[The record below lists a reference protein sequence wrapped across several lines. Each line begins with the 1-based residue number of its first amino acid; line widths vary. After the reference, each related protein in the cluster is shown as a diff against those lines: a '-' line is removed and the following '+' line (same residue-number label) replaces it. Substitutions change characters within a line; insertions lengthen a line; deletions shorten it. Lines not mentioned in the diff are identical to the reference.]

1 MQLQSLTIEFILL
14 QISVAFSPGLII
26 ALVVNEAVQKGK
38 KNALQVAYGAAAG
51 AIGITII
58 TAAVI
63 TYIFSLIPEIL
74 TFIYIFGIIYIV
86 YKGIKTIQDKGDSPK
101 VLGSASFLSG
111 FKINLA
117 NPKMWVFYLSVLP
130 LFITDESNI
139 FSSLIFLGIVTIF
152 INLFA
157 DISYALLSSYLFN
170 NSSTK
175 VKRYINVISGICLIG
190 IGIYLFFSRF
200 IWIFSRFNRI
210 IRFVIL
216 KKFWNCTYA
225 TQSGW

>member
-26 ALVVNEAVQKGK
+26 ALVVNEAVQKGR

-58 TAAVI
+58 TAGVI

-74 TFIYIFGIIYIV
+74 TFIYIVGIIYIV

-101 VLGSASFLSG
+101 VLSSASFMSG

-139 FSSLIFLGIVTIF
+139 FSSLIYLGIVTIF

-170 NSSTK
+170 NSTTK
-175 VKRYINVISGICLIG
+175 VKRYINIISGVCLIG

-200 IWIFSRFNRI
+200 I
-210 IRFVIL
+210 
-216 KKFWNCTYA
+216 
-225 TQSGW
+225 

>member
-26 ALVVNEAVQKGK
+26 ALVVNEAVQKGR
-38 KNALQVAYGAAAG
+38 KNALQVAYGAAAS

-58 TAAVI
+58 TAGVI

-139 FSSLIFLGIVTIF
+139 FSSLLFLGIVTIF

-170 NSSTK
+170 NSTTK
-175 VKRYINVISGICLIG
+175 VKRYINIISGVCLIG
-190 IGIYLFFSRF
+190 IGVYLFFSRF
-200 IWIFSRFNRI
+200 I
-210 IRFVIL
+210 
-216 KKFWNCTYA
+216 
-225 TQSGW
+225 

>member
-26 ALVVNEAVQKGK
+26 ALVVNEAVQKGR

-58 TAAVI
+58 TAGVI

-86 YKGIKTIQDKGDSPK
+86 YKGIKTIQDKSDSLK

-130 LFITDESNI
+130 LFITDEYNI

-170 NSSTK
+170 NSTTK
-175 VKRYINVISGICLIG
+175 VKRYINIISGVCLIG

-200 IWIFSRFNRI
+200 I
-210 IRFVIL
+210 
-216 KKFWNCTYA
+216 
-225 TQSGW
+225 

>member
-26 ALVVNEAVQKGK
+26 ALVVNEGVQKGR

-58 TAAVI
+58 TAGVI

-101 VLGSASFLSG
+101 VLGSASFMSG

-139 FSSLIFLGIVTIF
+139 FSSLIYLGIVTIF

-157 DISYALLSSYLFN
+157 DISYAFVSSYLFN
-170 NSSTK
+170 NSTTK
-175 VKRYINVISGICLIG
+175 VKRYINIISGLCLIG

-200 IWIFSRFNRI
+200 I
-210 IRFVIL
+210 
-216 KKFWNCTYA
+216 
-225 TQSGW
+225 

>member
-1 MQLQSLTIEFILL
+1 M
-14 QISVAFSPGLII
+14 
-26 ALVVNEAVQKGK
+26 VNEAVQKGR
-38 KNALQVAYGAAAG
+38 KNALQVAYGAATG
-51 AIGITII
+51 AVGITII

-74 TFIYIFGIIYIV
+74 TFIYVFGMIYIIY
-86 YKGIKTIQDKGDSPK
+86 KGVQTLQDKGDSPE
-101 VLGSASFLSG
+101 VLGSAAFMSG

-130 LFITDESNI
+130 LFITDEAYV
-139 FSSLIFLGIVTIF
+139 FSSLIFLGIVTIL

-170 NSSTK
+170 NSSTNI
-175 VKRYINVISGICLIG
+175 KRYINIISGLCLIG

-200 IWIFSRFNRI
+200 I
-210 IRFVIL
+210 
-216 KKFWNCTYA
+216 
-225 TQSGW
+225 

>member
-26 ALVVNEAVQKGK
+26 ALVVNEAVQKGR

-51 AIGITII
+51 AIGITLI

-63 TYIFSLIPEIL
+63 AYIFSLIPEIL

-139 FSSLIFLGIVTIF
+139 FSSLIYLGIVTIL

-157 DISYALLSSYLFN
+157 DISYALVSSYLFN
-170 NSSTK
+170 NPTTK
-175 VKRYINVISGICLIG
+175 VKRYINIISGLCLIG

-200 IWIFSRFNRI
+200 I
-210 IRFVIL
+210 
-216 KKFWNCTYA
+216 
-225 TQSGW
+225 

>member
-1 MQLQSLTIEFILL
+1 MQLQSLTVEFILL

-26 ALVVNEAVQKGK
+26 ALVVNEAVQKGR
-38 KNALQVAYGAAAG
+38 KNALQVAYGAATG

-74 TFIYIFGIIYIV
+74 TFIYIFGMIYIIY
-86 YKGIKTIQDKGDSPK
+86 KGVKTLQDKGDSPE
-101 VLGSASFLSG
+101 VLGSASFMSG

-130 LFITDESNI
+130 LFITDEANI
-139 FSSLIFLGIVTIF
+139 FSSLMFLGIVTIL

-157 DISYALLSSYLFN
+157 DISYALLSSYLFI
-170 NSSTK
+170 NSSTN
-175 VKRYINVISGICLIG
+175 VKRYINIISGLCLMG

-200 IWIFSRFNRI
+200 I
-210 IRFVIL
+210 
-216 KKFWNCTYA
+216 
-225 TQSGW
+225 

>member
-26 ALVVNEAVQKGK
+26 ALVVNEAVQKGR

-51 AIGITII
+51 AIGITVI

-117 NPKMWVFYLSVLP
+117 NPKMWVFYISVLP

-170 NSSTK
+170 NSTTK
-175 VKRYINVISGICLIG
+175 VKGYINIISGVCLIG

-200 IWIFSRFNRI
+200 I
-210 IRFVIL
+210 
-216 KKFWNCTYA
+216 
-225 TQSGW
+225 

>member
-26 ALVVNEAVQKGK
+26 ALVVNEAVQKGR

-51 AIGITII
+51 AIGITLI

-86 YKGIKTIQDKGDSPK
+86 YKGIKTIQDKGDSPE
-101 VLGSASFLSG
+101 VLGSASFMSG

-139 FSSLIFLGIVTIF
+139 FSSLIYLGIVTIF

-157 DISYALLSSYLFN
+157 DISYALVSSYLFN
-170 NSSTK
+170 NPTTK
-175 VKRYINVISGICLIG
+175 VKRYINIISGLCLIG

-200 IWIFSRFNRI
+200 I
-210 IRFVIL
+210 
-216 KKFWNCTYA
+216 
-225 TQSGW
+225 

>member
-1 MQLQSLTIEFILL
+1 MQLQSLTIDFILL

-26 ALVVNEAVQKGK
+26 ALVVNEAVQKGRR
-38 KNALQVAYGAAAG
+38 NALQVAYGAASG

-139 FSSLIFLGIVTIF
+139 FSSLIYLGIVTIF

-157 DISYALLSSYLFN
+157 DISYAFVSSYLFN
-170 NSSTK
+170 NSTTK
-175 VKRYINVISGICLIG
+175 VKRYINIISGLCLIG

-200 IWIFSRFNRI
+200 I
-210 IRFVIL
+210 
-216 KKFWNCTYA
+216 
-225 TQSGW
+225 

>member
-26 ALVVNEAVQKGK
+26 ALVVNEAVQKGR

-51 AIGITII
+51 AIGITLI

-86 YKGIKTIQDKGDSPK
+86 YKGIKTIQDKGDSPE
-101 VLGSASFLSG
+101 VLGSASFMSG

-139 FSSLIFLGIVTIF
+139 FSSLIYLGIVTIF

-175 VKRYINVISGICLIG
+175 IKRYINIFSGICLIG

-200 IWIFSRFNRI
+200 I
-210 IRFVIL
+210 
-216 KKFWNCTYA
+216 
-225 TQSGW
+225 

>member
-26 ALVVNEAVQKGK
+26 ALVVNEAVQKGR

-51 AIGITII
+51 AIGITLI

-86 YKGIKTIQDKGDSPK
+86 YKGIKTVQDKGDSPK

-111 FKINLA
+111 FKINLV

-139 FSSLIFLGIVTIF
+139 FSSLIYLGIVTIF

-170 NSSTK
+170 NSTTK
-175 VKRYINVISGICLIG
+175 VKRYINIISGVCLIG

-200 IWIFSRFNRI
+200 I
-210 IRFVIL
+210 
-216 KKFWNCTYA
+216 
-225 TQSGW
+225 

>member
-1 MQLQSLTIEFILL
+1 VQLQSLTIEFILL

-26 ALVVNEAVQKGK
+26 ALVVNEAVQKGR
-38 KNALQVAYGAAAG
+38 KNALQVAYGAATG
-51 AIGITII
+51 AIGITLI

-86 YKGIKTIQDKGDSPK
+86 YKGIKTIQDKGDSPE
-101 VLGSASFLSG
+101 VLGSASFMSG

-139 FSSLIFLGIVTIF
+139 FSSLIYLGIVTIF

-157 DISYALLSSYLFN
+157 DISYALVSSYLFN
-170 NSSTK
+170 NPTTK
-175 VKRYINVISGICLIG
+175 VKRYINIISGLCLIG

-200 IWIFSRFNRI
+200 I
-210 IRFVIL
+210 
-216 KKFWNCTYA
+216 
-225 TQSGW
+225 

>member
-26 ALVVNEAVQKGK
+26 ALVVNEAVQKGR

-157 DISYALLSSYLFN
+157 DISYAILSSYLFN

-200 IWIFSRFNRI
+200 I
-210 IRFVIL
+210 
-216 KKFWNCTYA
+216 
-225 TQSGW
+225 

>member
-26 ALVVNEAVQKGK
+26 ALVVNEAVQKGR
-38 KNALQVAYGAAAG
+38 KNALQVAYGAATG

-74 TFIYIFGIIYIV
+74 TFIYIFGMIYIIY
-86 YKGIKTIQDKGDSPK
+86 KGVKTLQDKGDSPE
-101 VLGSASFLSG
+101 VLGSASFMSG

-130 LFITDESNI
+130 LFITDEAYV
-139 FSSLIFLGIVTIF
+139 FSSLIFLGIATIL

-170 NSSTK
+170 NSSTN
-175 VKRYINVISGICLIG
+175 VKRYINIISGLCLIG

-200 IWIFSRFNRI
+200 I
-210 IRFVIL
+210 
-216 KKFWNCTYA
+216 
-225 TQSGW
+225 

>member
-1 MQLQSLTIEFILL
+1 MQLQSLTVEFIIL

-26 ALVVNEAVQKGK
+26 ALVVNEAVQKGR
-38 KNALQVAYGAAAG
+38 KNALQVAYGAATG

-74 TFIYIFGIIYIV
+74 TLIYIFGIIYIF
-86 YKGIKTIQDKGDSPK
+86 YKGIKTLQDKGDSPE
-101 VLGSASFLSG
+101 VLGSASFMSG

-130 LFITDESNI
+130 LFIADESNI
-139 FSSLIFLGIVTIF
+139 FSTLIFLGIVTIL

-157 DISYALLSSYLFN
+157 DISYALVSSYLFD

-175 VKRYINVISGICLIG
+175 VKRYINIISGVCLIG
-190 IGIYLFFSRF
+190 VGLYLFFSRF
-200 IWIFSRFNRI
+200 I
-210 IRFVIL
+210 
-216 KKFWNCTYA
+216 
-225 TQSGW
+225 

>member
-1 MQLQSLTIEFILL
+1 MQLQSLTVEFILL

-26 ALVVNEAVQKGK
+26 ALVVNEAVQKGR
-38 KNALQVAYGAAAG
+38 KNALQVAYGAATG

-74 TFIYIFGIIYIV
+74 TFIYIFGMIYIIY
-86 YKGIKTIQDKGDSPK
+86 KGVKTLQDKGDSPE
-101 VLGSASFLSG
+101 VLGSASFMSG

-139 FSSLIFLGIVTIF
+139 FSSLIFLGIVTIL

-170 NSSTK
+170 NSSTN
-175 VKRYINVISGICLIG
+175 VKRYINIISGLCLIG

-200 IWIFSRFNRI
+200 I
-210 IRFVIL
+210 
-216 KKFWNCTYA
+216 
-225 TQSGW
+225 

>member
-26 ALVVNEAVQKGK
+26 ALVVNEAVQKGR

-58 TAAVI
+58 AAGVI

-74 TFIYIFGIIYIV
+74 TFIYIVGIIYIV

-139 FSSLIFLGIVTIF
+139 FSSLIYLGIVTIF

-157 DISYALLSSYLFN
+157 DISYAFVSSYLFN
-170 NSSTK
+170 NSTTK
-175 VKRYINVISGICLIG
+175 VKRYINIISGLCLIG

-200 IWIFSRFNRI
+200 I
-210 IRFVIL
+210 
-216 KKFWNCTYA
+216 
-225 TQSGW
+225 

>member
-26 ALVVNEAVQKGK
+26 ALVVNEAVQKGR

-58 TAAVI
+58 TAGVI

-130 LFITDESNI
+130 LFITDESSI
-139 FSSLIFLGIVTIF
+139 FSSLIYLGIVTIF

-170 NSSTK
+170 NSTTK
-175 VKRYINVISGICLIG
+175 VKRYINIISGLCLIG

-200 IWIFSRFNRI
+200 I
-210 IRFVIL
+210 
-216 KKFWNCTYA
+216 
-225 TQSGW
+225 

>member
-26 ALVVNEAVQKGK
+26 ALVVNEGVQKGR

-58 TAAVI
+58 TAGVI

-101 VLGSASFLSG
+101 VLGSASFMSG

-130 LFITDESNI
+130 LFITNESSI
-139 FSSLIFLGIVTIF
+139 FSSLIYLGIVTIF

-175 VKRYINVISGICLIG
+175 IKRYINIFSGVCLIG

-200 IWIFSRFNRI
+200 I
-210 IRFVIL
+210 
-216 KKFWNCTYA
+216 
-225 TQSGW
+225 

>member
-1 MQLQSLTIEFILL
+1 MQLQPLTIEFILL

-26 ALVVNEAVQKGK
+26 ALVVNEAVQKGR
-38 KNALQVAYGAAAG
+38 KNALQVAYGAATG
-51 AIGITII
+51 AIVITLI

-86 YKGIKTIQDKGDSPK
+86 YKGIKTIQDKGDSPE
-101 VLGSASFLSG
+101 VLGSASFMSG

-139 FSSLIFLGIVTIF
+139 FSSLIYLGIVTIF

-175 VKRYINVISGICLIG
+175 IKRYINIFSGICLIG

-200 IWIFSRFNRI
+200 I
-210 IRFVIL
+210 
-216 KKFWNCTYA
+216 
-225 TQSGW
+225 

>member
-26 ALVVNEAVQKGK
+26 ALVVNEAVQKGR

-74 TFIYIFGIIYIV
+74 TFIYIFGIIYII
-86 YKGIKTIQDKGDSPK
+86 YKGIKTIQDKGGGPK

-139 FSSLIFLGIVTIF
+139 FSSLLFLGIVTIF

-170 NSSTK
+170 NSTTK
-175 VKRYINVISGICLIG
+175 VKRYINIISGVCLIG
-190 IGIYLFFSRF
+190 IGVYLFFSRF
-200 IWIFSRFNRI
+200 I
-210 IRFVIL
+210 
-216 KKFWNCTYA
+216 
-225 TQSGW
+225 

>member
-26 ALVVNEAVQKGK
+26 ALVVNEAVQKGR

-58 TAAVI
+58 TAGVI

-86 YKGIKTIQDKGDSPK
+86 YKGFKTIQDKSDSLK

-170 NSSTK
+170 NSTTK
-175 VKRYINVISGICLIG
+175 VKRYINIISGVCLIG

-200 IWIFSRFNRI
+200 I
-210 IRFVIL
+210 
-216 KKFWNCTYA
+216 
-225 TQSGW
+225 

>member
-1 MQLQSLTIEFILL
+1 MQLQSLSIEFILL

-26 ALVVNEAVQKGK
+26 ALVVNEAVQKGR
-38 KNALQVAYGAAAG
+38 KNALQVAYGAATG
-51 AIGITII
+51 AIGITLI

-86 YKGIKTIQDKGDSPK
+86 YKGIKTIQDKGDSPE
-101 VLGSASFLSG
+101 VLGSASFMSG

-139 FSSLIFLGIVTIF
+139 FSSLIYLGIVTIF

-175 VKRYINVISGICLIG
+175 IKRYINIFSGVCLIG

-200 IWIFSRFNRI
+200 I
-210 IRFVIL
+210 
-216 KKFWNCTYA
+216 
-225 TQSGW
+225 

>member
-26 ALVVNEAVQKGK
+26 ALVVNEAVQKGRR
-38 KNALQVAYGAAAG
+38 NALQVAYGAASG

-86 YKGIKTIQDKGDSPK
+86 YKGIKTLQDKGDSPK

-139 FSSLIFLGIVTIF
+139 FSSLIYLGIVTIF

-157 DISYALLSSYLFN
+157 DISYALVSSYLFN
-170 NSSTK
+170 NPTTK
-175 VKRYINVISGICLIG
+175 VKRYINIISGLCLVG

-200 IWIFSRFNRI
+200 I
-210 IRFVIL
+210 
-216 KKFWNCTYA
+216 
-225 TQSGW
+225 

>member
-14 QISVAFSPGLII
+14 QVSVAFSPGLII
-26 ALVVNEAVQKGK
+26 ALVVNEAVQKGR

-58 TAAVI
+58 TAGVI

-74 TFIYIFGIIYIV
+74 TFIYIVGIIYIV

-101 VLGSASFLSG
+101 VLSSASFMSG

-130 LFITDESNI
+130 LFITDESSI
-139 FSSLIFLGIVTIF
+139 FSSLIYLGIVTIF

-157 DISYALLSSYLFN
+157 DISYAFVSSYLFN
-170 NSSTK
+170 NSTTK
-175 VKRYINVISGICLIG
+175 VKRYINIISGVCLIG

-200 IWIFSRFNRI
+200 I
-210 IRFVIL
+210 
-216 KKFWNCTYA
+216 
-225 TQSGW
+225 

>member
-1 MQLQSLTIEFILL
+1 MQLQSLTVEFILL

-26 ALVVNEAVQKGK
+26 ALVVNEAVQKGRR
-38 KNALQVAYGAAAG
+38 NALQVAYGAATG

-58 TAAVI
+58 TAAII
-63 TYIFSLIPEIL
+63 TYVFTLIPEL
-74 TFIYIFGIIYIV
+74 LNLIYIFGMIYIV
-86 YKGIKTIQDKGDSPK
+86 YKGVQTLQDKGDRPE

-111 FKINLA
+111 LKINLA

-170 NSSTK
+170 NSSTN
-175 VKRYINVISGICLIG
+175 VKRYINIISGVCLIG

-200 IWIFSRFNRI
+200 I
-210 IRFVIL
+210 
-216 KKFWNCTYA
+216 
-225 TQSGW
+225 

>member
-26 ALVVNEAVQKGK
+26 ALVVNEGVQKGR

-58 TAAVI
+58 TAGVI

-101 VLGSASFLSG
+101 VLSSASFMSG

-139 FSSLIFLGIVTIF
+139 FSSLIYLGIVTIF

-157 DISYALLSSYLFN
+157 DISYAFVSSYLFN
-170 NSSTK
+170 NSTTK
-175 VKRYINVISGICLIG
+175 VKRYINIISGLCLIG
-190 IGIYLFFSRF
+190 IGICLLYTSPSPRDQRGSRMP
-200 IWIFSRFNRI
+200 SS
-210 IRFVIL
+210 
-216 KKFWNCTYA
+216 A
-225 TQSGW
+225 

>member
-1 MQLQSLTIEFILL
+1 VQLQSLTIEFILL

-26 ALVVNEAVQKGK
+26 ALVVNEAVQKGR

-86 YKGIKTIQDKGDSPK
+86 YKGIKTVQDKGDSPK

-139 FSSLIFLGIVTIF
+139 FSSLIYLGIVTIF

-157 DISYALLSSYLFN
+157 DISYALVSSYLFN
-170 NSSTK
+170 NPTTK
-175 VKRYINVISGICLIG
+175 VKRYINIISGLCLIG

-200 IWIFSRFNRI
+200 I
-210 IRFVIL
+210 
-216 KKFWNCTYA
+216 
-225 TQSGW
+225 

>member
-26 ALVVNEAVQKGK
+26 ALVVNEAVQKGR

-139 FSSLIFLGIVTIF
+139 FSSLIYLGIVTIF

-170 NSSTK
+170 NPTTK
-175 VKRYINVISGICLIG
+175 VKRYINIISGLCLIG

-200 IWIFSRFNRI
+200 I
-210 IRFVIL
+210 
-216 KKFWNCTYA
+216 
-225 TQSGW
+225 

>member
-26 ALVVNEAVQKGK
+26 ALVVNEAVQKGR

-58 TAAVI
+58 TAGVI

-101 VLGSASFLSG
+101 VLSSASFMSG

-175 VKRYINVISGICLIG
+175 IKRYINIFSGICLIG

-200 IWIFSRFNRI
+200 I
-210 IRFVIL
+210 
-216 KKFWNCTYA
+216 
-225 TQSGW
+225 

>member
-26 ALVVNEAVQKGK
+26 ALVVNEAVQKGR

-86 YKGIKTIQDKGDSPK
+86 YKGIKTIQDKGESPK

-139 FSSLIFLGIVTIF
+139 FSYLIYLGIVTIF

-170 NSSTK
+170 NSTTK
-175 VKRYINVISGICLIG
+175 VKRYINMISGLCLVG

-200 IWIFSRFNRI
+200 I
-210 IRFVIL
+210 
-216 KKFWNCTYA
+216 
-225 TQSGW
+225 

>member
-1 MQLQSLTIEFILL
+1 VQLQSLTIEFILL

-26 ALVVNEAVQKGK
+26 ALVVNEAVQKGR

-86 YKGIKTIQDKGDSPK
+86 YKGIKTLQDKGDSPK

-139 FSSLIFLGIVTIF
+139 FSSLIYLGIVTIF

-170 NSSTK
+170 NSTTK
-175 VKRYINVISGICLIG
+175 VKRYINIISGVCLIG

-200 IWIFSRFNRI
+200 
-210 IRFVIL
+210 
-216 KKFWNCTYA
+216 T
-225 TQSGW
+225 

>member
-26 ALVVNEAVQKGK
+26 ALVVNEAVQKGR

-51 AIGITII
+51 AVGITII

-86 YKGIKTIQDKGDSPK
+86 YKGIKTIQDKGDSPE
-101 VLGSASFLSG
+101 VLGSASFMSG

-139 FSSLIFLGIVTIF
+139 FSSLIYLGIVTIF

-175 VKRYINVISGICLIG
+175 IKRYINIFSGICLIG
-190 IGIYLFFSRF
+190 IGIYLFFGRF
-200 IWIFSRFNRI
+200 I
-210 IRFVIL
+210 
-216 KKFWNCTYA
+216 
-225 TQSGW
+225 

>member
-26 ALVVNEAVQKGK
+26 ALVVNEAVQKGR
-38 KNALQVAYGAAAG
+38 KNALQVAYGAASG

-139 FSSLIFLGIVTIF
+139 FSSLIYLGIVTIF

-157 DISYALLSSYLFN
+157 DISYALVSSYLFN
-170 NSSTK
+170 NPTTK
-175 VKRYINVISGICLIG
+175 VKRYINIISGLCLIG

-200 IWIFSRFNRI
+200 I
-210 IRFVIL
+210 
-216 KKFWNCTYA
+216 
-225 TQSGW
+225 

>member
-26 ALVVNEAVQKGK
+26 ALVVNEAVQKGR

-51 AIGITII
+51 AVGITII

-86 YKGIKTIQDKGDSPK
+86 YKGIKTIQDKGDGPK

-139 FSSLIFLGIVTIF
+139 FSSLIYLGIVTIF

-175 VKRYINVISGICLIG
+175 IKRYINIFSGICLIG

-200 IWIFSRFNRI
+200 I
-210 IRFVIL
+210 
-216 KKFWNCTYA
+216 
-225 TQSGW
+225 

>member
-1 MQLQSLTIEFILL
+1 MQFQSLTIEFIIL

-26 ALVVNEAVQKGK
+26 ALVVNEAVQKGR

-51 AIGITII
+51 AIGITVI

-117 NPKMWVFYLSVLP
+117 NPKMWVFYISVLP

-157 DISYALLSSYLFN
+157 DISYALLSSYLFK
-170 NSSTK
+170 NSTTK
-175 VKRYINVISGICLIG
+175 VKMYINIISGVCLIG

-200 IWIFSRFNRI
+200 I
-210 IRFVIL
+210 
-216 KKFWNCTYA
+216 
-225 TQSGW
+225 

>member
-26 ALVVNEAVQKGK
+26 ALVVNEAVQKGR

-58 TAAVI
+58 TAGVI

-139 FSSLIFLGIVTIF
+139 FSSLIYLGIVTIF

-170 NSSTK
+170 NSTTK
-175 VKRYINVISGICLIG
+175 VKRYINIFSGLCLIG

-200 IWIFSRFNRI
+200 I
-210 IRFVIL
+210 
-216 KKFWNCTYA
+216 
-225 TQSGW
+225 

>member
-1 MQLQSLTIEFILL
+1 VQLQSLTIEFILL

-26 ALVVNEAVQKGK
+26 ALVVNEAVQKGR

-58 TAAVI
+58 TAGVI

-86 YKGIKTIQDKGDSPK
+86 YKGIKTIQDKGDSPI
-101 VLGSASFLSG
+101 VLSSASFMSG

-130 LFITDESNI
+130 LFITDESSI
-139 FSSLIFLGIVTIF
+139 FSSLIYLGIVTIF

-175 VKRYINVISGICLIG
+175 IKRYINIFSGICLIG

-200 IWIFSRFNRI
+200 I
-210 IRFVIL
+210 
-216 KKFWNCTYA
+216 
-225 TQSGW
+225 

>member
-26 ALVVNEAVQKGK
+26 ALVVNEAVQKGR

-58 TAAVI
+58 TAGVI

-86 YKGIKTIQDKGDSPK
+86 YKGIKTIQDKGDSLK

-139 FSSLIFLGIVTIF
+139 FSALIFLGIVTIF

-170 NSSTK
+170 NSTTK
-175 VKRYINVISGICLIG
+175 VKRYINIISGVCLIG

-200 IWIFSRFNRI
+200 I
-210 IRFVIL
+210 
-216 KKFWNCTYA
+216 
-225 TQSGW
+225 